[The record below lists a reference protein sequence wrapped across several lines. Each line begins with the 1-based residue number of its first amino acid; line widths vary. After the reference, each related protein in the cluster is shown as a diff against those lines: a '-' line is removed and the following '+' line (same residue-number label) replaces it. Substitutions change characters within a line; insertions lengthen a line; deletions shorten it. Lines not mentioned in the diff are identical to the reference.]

1 MHSSPI
7 CSQVSSSLPFC
18 LPFRSIHSAR
28 VMPLFTCTA
37 QPGQKSVCIIVYI
50 HLYVFPSHE
59 YFGINAEDSHCS
71 AIFSIPLSAVDP
83 VLCYPCL
90 FFPAS
95 GSAAVGT
102 VLQCCIQL
110 VPAHSSACSFVAKS
124 SQVPSRFRLRHLPAF
139 HSPFSIPHPCHYHA
153 TCRKSR
159 LTYTHQCHQSD
170 F

>member
-1 MHSSPI
+1 MLASLVLSAFLSPLSLHSQRPRNATVHMHRPAWPEVRLYYSLYPPV
-7 CSQVSSSLPFC
+7 CVSQSRVLWYQRRGQPLFCHFLDSFVSCRSSLM
-18 LPFRSIHSAR
+18 LS
-28 VMPLFTCTA
+28 MPIF
-37 QPGQKSVCIIVYI
+37 PG
-50 HLYVFPSHE
+50 
-59 YFGINAEDSHCS
+59 
-71 AIFSIPLSAVDP
+71 
-83 VLCYPCL
+83 
-90 FFPAS
+90 S